1 MQIADVIVD
10 VPTMQTN
17 RPYTYLIPEQF
28 QNDLEPGMRVSV
40 PFGNGNRL
48 IQGFI
53 TKIDYVKNND
63 INLEKYK
70 EIQEILDIEPTVNEE
85 LLQLADWMAKYTFAF
100 KIKCLQVMLP
110 SALKAKY
117 DRIFKFIGNDK
128 TSAIQEIFGNDN
140 ELVES
145 KHDLTPQKIQQ
156 LLNLRKKNLV
166 EVSYIV
172 KDKLTSKKVWA
183 FRPILE
189 KDSYQELSRKVSKNA
204 NRQKLLLELLQRLDS
219 TKEYRQLEYANKL
232 NLSSV
237 DFKNAETK
245 GWISR
250 FKVDEYRDPF
260 ANIEIKRDEH
270 KILSKEQDEAFKSIS
285 RDVNNHVN
293 SVNLLQGVTGS
304 GKTEVYL
311 QVIDNVLKK
320 GQTAIMLV
328 PEISLTPQMIN
339 RFKARFGSNVA
350 TLHSGLSNGEKLD
363 EWRRI
368 EKNEAKVVVG
378 ARSAIFAPL
387 KNIGVIII
395 DEEHED
401 SYKQE
406 EMPRYDA
413 KDVAIW
419 RGKYHHC
426 PVVLGSATPSLE
438 TRARAQ
444 KGVYKWLK
452 LTKRING
459 KSLPKVHIIDMKE
472 AYKDSP
478 SPDFSIELLNEIY
491 QTIQRKEQVV
501 LMLNRRGYSSFVM
514 CRDCGNVV
522 NCPNCDISLTL
533 HMDSRT
539 LRCHYCGFEM
549 SPPKVCSVCKSTKI
563 RYYGTGTQKVEA
575 ELKKLIPNARILRMD
590 VDTTRKKGAH
600 QKILDEFGSQK
611 ADILLGTQMIAKG
624 LDFPNITLV
633 GVLNA
638 DTGLNFPDFRASEK
652 TFQLLTQVSGR
663 AGRADKDGNVFI
675 QTFNPDHYAINLA
688 RKHSYEEFFYHEMK
702 MRHMLNYPPY
712 YYSYKISVS
721 AKNEEQVVKRI
732 YKIGNELKGILSAQA
747 QILGPAPQGITRI
760 NNRYYYQ
767 IIIKYKKEE
776 KLEEYLSKLL
786 VSSQKFERN
795 GELIVIDRN
804 PNRFE

>member
-28 QNDLEPGMRVSV
+28 QDDLEPGMRVSV
-40 PFGNGNRL
+40 PFGKGNRL

-53 TKIDYVKNND
+53 ININYVEKNNID
-63 INLEKYK
+63 LENYK
-70 EIQEILDIEPTVNEE
+70 EIQEILDIEPTINEE
-85 LLQLADWMAKYTFAF
+85 LLQLADWMAKYTFSF
-100 KIKCLQVMLP
+100 KIKCLQVLLP

-117 DRIFKFIGNDK
+117 DRVFKFIGTEK
-128 TSAIQEIFGNDN
+128 TPPIQEIFGENT
-140 ELVES
+140 ELIES
-145 KHDLTPQKIQQ
+145 KNNLTPKIIQK
-156 LLNLRKKNLV
+156 LLILRKNNLV

-183 FRPILE
+183 FKPILE
-189 KDSYQELSRKVSKNA
+189 QNSYKKLSQKIAKNA

-219 TKEYRQLEYANKL
+219 TKEYKQLEYANKL
-232 NLSSV
+232 NLTSN
-237 DFKNAETK
+237 DFKNAEIK

-260 ANIEIKRDEH
+260 QNLEIEHDEH
-270 KILSKEQDEAFKSIS
+270 KVLSTEQETAVKSIS
-285 RDVNNHVN
+285 HDANNMIS

-311 QVIDNVLKK
+311 QAIDNVLKK
-320 GQTAIMLV
+320 GKTAIMLV

-339 RFKARFGSNVA
+339 RFKARFGSQVA
-350 TLHSGLSNGEKLD
+350 TLHSGLSSGEKLD

-368 EKNEAKVVVG
+368 EKNDAKVVVG

-387 KNIGVIII
+387 KNIGVIIV

-413 KDVAIW
+413 KDVALW

-459 KSLPKVHIIDMKE
+459 KELPKVHIIDMKD
-472 AYKDSP
+472 AYKNSP
-478 SPDFSIELLNEIY
+478 SPDFSLELLNEIH

-539 LRCHYCGFEM
+539 LRCHYCGFETR
-549 SPPKVCSVCKSTKI
+549 PPRICSVCKSSKI

-575 ELKKLIPNARILRMD
+575 ELKKLLPNVRILRMD

-600 QKILDEFGSQK
+600 QKILDEFGNQK

-675 QTFNPDHYAINLA
+675 QTFNPEHYAINLA

-721 AKNEEQVVKRI
+721 ASNEEQVVKRI
-732 YKIGNELKGILSAQA
+732 YKIGNELEEVLSDQA
-747 QILGPAPQGITRI
+747 QILGPAPQGVTRI

-776 KLEEYLSKLL
+776 KLEEYLSNLL
-786 VSSQKFERN
+786 ISSQKLERN
-795 GELIVIDRN
+795 GESIVIDRN

>member
-28 QNDLEPGMRVSV
+28 QDDLEPGMRVSV
-40 PFGNGNRL
+40 PFGKGNRL

-53 TKIDYVKNND
+53 ININYVEKNNID
-63 INLEKYK
+63 LENYK
-70 EIQEILDIEPTVNEE
+70 EIQEILDIEPTINEE
-85 LLQLADWMAKYTFAF
+85 LLQLADWMAKYTFSF

-117 DRIFKFIGNDK
+117 DRVFKFIGTEK
-128 TSAIQEIFGNDN
+128 TPPIQEIFGENT
-140 ELVES
+140 ELIES
-145 KHDLTPQKIQQ
+145 KNNLTPKIIQK
-156 LLNLRKKNLV
+156 LLILRKNNLV

-183 FRPILE
+183 FKPILE
-189 KDSYQELSRKVSKNA
+189 QNAYKKLSQKIAKNA
-204 NRQKLLLELLQRLDS
+204 NRQKLLLALLQRLDA
-219 TKEYRQLEYANKL
+219 TKEYKQLEYANKL
-232 NLSSV
+232 NLTSN
-237 DFKNAETK
+237 DFKNAEIK

-260 ANIEIKRDEH
+260 QNLEIEHDEH
-270 KILSKEQDEAFKSIS
+270 KVMSTEQETAVKSIS
-285 RDVNNHVN
+285 HDVNNMIS

-311 QVIDNVLKK
+311 QAIDNVLKK
-320 GQTAIMLV
+320 GKTAIMFV

-339 RFKARFGSNVA
+339 RFKARFGSQVA

-368 EKNEAKVVVG
+368 EKNDAKVVVG

-387 KNIGVIII
+387 KNIGVIIV

-413 KDVAIW
+413 KDVALW

-459 KSLPKVHIIDMKE
+459 KELPKVHIIDMKD
-472 AYKDSP
+472 AYKNSP
-478 SPDFSIELLNEIY
+478 SPDFSLELLNEIH

-539 LRCHYCGFEM
+539 LRCHYCGFETR
-549 SPPKVCSVCKSTKI
+549 PPRICSVCKSSKI

-575 ELKKLIPNARILRMD
+575 ELKKLLPNVRILRMD

-600 QKILDEFGSQK
+600 QKILDEFGNQK
-611 ADILLGTQMIAKG
+611 ADILLE
-624 LDFPNITLV
+624 V
-633 GVLNA
+633 GMHCLSCPASQAESLEEACEVHGIDVDELLEKLNA
-638 DTGLNFPDFRASEK
+638 
-652 TFQLLTQVSGR
+652 
-663 AGRADKDGNVFI
+663 
-675 QTFNPDHYAINLA
+675 
-688 RKHSYEEFFYHEMK
+688 
-702 MRHMLNYPPY
+702 
-712 YYSYKISVS
+712 
-721 AKNEEQVVKRI
+721 
-732 YKIGNELKGILSAQA
+732 
-747 QILGPAPQGITRI
+747 
-760 NNRYYYQ
+760 
-767 IIIKYKKEE
+767 
-776 KLEEYLSKLL
+776 
-786 VSSQKFERN
+786 
-795 GELIVIDRN
+795 
-804 PNRFE
+804 